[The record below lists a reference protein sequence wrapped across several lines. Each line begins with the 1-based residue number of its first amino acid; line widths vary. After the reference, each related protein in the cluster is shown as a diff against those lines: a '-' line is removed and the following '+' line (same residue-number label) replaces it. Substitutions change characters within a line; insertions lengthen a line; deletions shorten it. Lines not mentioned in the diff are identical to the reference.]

1 MHLDK
6 EVKAAKES
14 GAGFILQFDG
24 NLWAGTGLIPGD
36 PRPQN
41 RNGKLFQEFLD
52 RNDLTVV
59 NSLPICKGLITRKRS
74 KDGKLEES
82 ILDFFVVCSYVL
94 PYVKQMVIDES
105 KKYILTNYHPAK
117 KNGKAIDSDHLTQYM
132 DVDLKFSKEKPERR
146 EILNFKDVE
155 GQKLFKISSSKT
167 KEFSNCFD
175 TKLPLL
181 EQVENWRK
189 VLKSCCTKSFKKTR
203 IRNKTKIFVDKSIAK
218 LIDRRNNLIQEGSEK
233 DLKEIDK
240 TIAEIE
246 AKEKRNKILKNFQ
259 TLSKNPENVSL
270 PKVWKLLKK
279 ISPKSSPTLPTAK
292 RNHKGK
298 IISGPKEIKT
308 LLQT

>member
-1 MHLDK
+1 
-6 EVKAAKES
+6 
-14 GAGFILQFDG
+14 
-24 NLWAGTGLIPGD
+24 
-36 PRPQN
+36 
-41 RNGKLFQEFLD
+41 
-52 RNDLTVV
+52 
-59 NSLPICKGLITRKRS
+59 
-74 KDGKLEES
+74 
-82 ILDFFVVCSYVL
+82 
-94 PYVKQMVIDES
+94 MVIDES

-117 KNGKAIDSDHLTQYM
+117 KNGKAIDSDHLTHYM

-270 PKVWKLLKK
+270 PNVWKLLKK

-308 LLQT
+308 LLANEYKNRLRSRPVRPDLKKMKSRKQKIFNLKMKIAGINTSKDWTMENLEKALADLKNDKSRDFEG